1 MTIPRDWDPI
11 EAQRSPDQTTEVA
24 KPNATDNRFKAGAFL
39 LFFAWLVICFSLCH
53 SLHHYKPRNR
63 GALNSIL
70 GFLRYTPIK
79 LLLTIPLAFVI
90 VAYSGALAF
99 DFNMSPLNVKGNIP
113 FIYGLG
119 WTPIALIF
127 FIYEVAGYIDPNEDK
142 ELIRQRR
149 VRGAE
154 IDAEMGYT
162 KKPHWW
168 SRLHGDHNLTVQN
181 AIAKNVR
188 EVNGLGFTQE
198 NVEGGIE
205 MGTLPHRTPNI
216 RKGGAGTKRMPSV
229 RKDVELGSLAARQ
242 AFARRE
248 DRLSKS
254 LTPEAVKVGASLLL
268 PTTSGE
274 SQSPFSD
281 QFSDEKLRLGSI
293 DRERAGGSSMTDST
307 TGGAPSERS
316 TSTAS
321 GTTLNGPPQQIRSML
336 DV

>member
-1 MTIPRDWDPI
+1 MTVPRSWNEI
-11 EAQRSPDQTTEVA
+11 EEQRSPDQTAEVA
-24 KPNATDNRFKAGAFL
+24 EPNSTDGRFKAGAFM
-39 LFFAWLVICFSLCH
+39 LFLAWLVICFSLRH

-63 GALNSIL
+63 GAFNSTL
-70 GFLRYTPIK
+70 GFLRYTPLK
-79 LLLTIPLAFVI
+79 LLLTIPLAFVV

-99 DFNMSPLNVKGNIP
+99 DFTMSPLNVNGSIP

-119 WTPIALIF
+119 WAPIALIF

-168 SRLHGDHNLTVQN
+168 SRLHGDNDLSVN
-181 AIAKNVR
+181 AAIAKNVR
-188 EVNGLGFTQE
+188 EV
-198 NVEGGIE
+198 GGGAGTLEDLDGSIE
-205 MGTLPHRTPNI
+205 MGTLPKKTPGRTSGRTPS
-216 RKGGAGTKRMPSV
+216 M
-229 RKDVELGSLAARQ
+229 RKDVELGSFAARQ
-242 AFARRE
+242 AFQRRE
-248 DRLSKS
+248 ERLSKS
-254 LTPEAVKVGASLLL
+254 LTPEAVKVGTSLLF

-274 SQSPFSD
+274 PLSPFSD
-281 QFSDEKLRLGSI
+281 RPSDEKSMQGST
-293 DRERAGGSSMTDST
+293 DRGRPGGSSMTDST
-307 TGGAPSERS
+307 RGGVTSERS